1 MGAMALIRQLYYDA
15 DWYSQGTSES
25 KDLALESVIN
35 NRKLPKLFDANDKL
49 NVYRAAKISEEF
61 DLEFCNKRVWK
72 RI

>member
-1 MGAMALIRQLYYDA
+1 MLIGILRAPQN
-15 DWYSQGTSES
+15 

-61 DLEFCNKRVWK
+61 DLEFVIKGSVKNMKM
-72 RI
+72 